1 MSPVSVAPFR
11 FAGGVAL
18 VTGAASGIGASLAH
32 EMASRGMRL
41 ALVDRDGAGLART
54 AAAARLGGSARVSEH
69 VVDLAATDL
78 PGLAAAVLAA
88 HGRIDLLVNNAGVA
102 LAGRLDQV
110 SVSDVDRVLDVNLRA
125 VVHLTMAC
133 LPTMPTGSHLVF
145 VSSVFGLAAPPGQVA
160 YATSKF
166 AVRGFAESLR
176 HELSAVGTGVTVVH
190 PGGVRTAIA
199 RSARIGSTLAP
210 HEHAAGLAALEAML
224 RLPPHRAARQIA
236 DAVGR
241 RRGRLLVTP
250 EARAL
255 DLLVRVAPERYWWVV
270 ERLAGRRLGLR

>member
-1 MSPVSVAPFR
+1 MDPFP
-11 FAGGVAL
+11 FPDGVAL

-32 EMASRGMRL
+32 ELASRGMRL
-41 ALVDRDGAGLART
+41 ALVDRNGAGLART
-54 AAAARLGGSARVSEH
+54 AAAARLGGSAGVSEH
-69 VVDLAATDL
+69 VVDLAAADL
-78 PGLAAAVLAA
+78 PALAAAVLVA
-88 HGRIDLLVNNAGVA
+88 HGRLDLLVNNAGVA

-110 SVSDVDRVLDVNLRA
+110 GVADVDRVLDVNLRA
-125 VVHLTMAC
+125 VVHLTIAC
-133 LPTMPTGSHLVF
+133 LPAMPAGSHLVF
-145 VSSVFGLAAPPGQVA
+145 VSSMFGLGAPPGQVA

-199 RSARIGSTLAP
+199 SSAGIGSRLAP
-210 HEHAAGLAALEAML
+210 HEHAAGLATFDAML
-224 RLPPHRAARQIA
+224 RCPPHRAARQIA

-255 DLLVRVAPERYWWVV
+255 DLLVRLAPERYWSVV
-270 ERLAGRRLGLR
+270 ERLAGSRLGLR